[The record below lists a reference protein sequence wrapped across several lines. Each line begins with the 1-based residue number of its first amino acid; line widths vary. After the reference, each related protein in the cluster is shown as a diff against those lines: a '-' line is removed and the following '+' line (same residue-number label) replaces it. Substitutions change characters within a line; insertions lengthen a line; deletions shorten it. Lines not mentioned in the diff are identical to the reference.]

1 MKAKKMIHK
10 KLPLPE
16 KEFSFLQFV
25 RHRSVFH
32 DLKVVFPDTAER
44 ALEIIRQIFPLGS
57 RGNSIIRV
65 T

>member
-1 MKAKKMIHK
+1 MIHK

-44 ALEIIRQIFPLGS
+44 ALEIVR
-57 RGNSIIRV
+57 
-65 T
+65 

>member
-1 MKAKKMIHK
+1 MIHK
-10 KLPLPE
+10 KLPLLE

-44 ALEIIRQIFPLGS
+44 ALEIVRQIFPLGS
-57 RGNSIIRV
+57 RGNSIVRIA
-65 T
+65 